1 MSRYRPFLFI
11 ILTLAVLSGCHT
23 GSMHNPE
30 IKDILEQ
37 LDKVVEDRDIYTQK
51 KEGRIAGMKSLL
63 YDNMSAEERYKVYD
77 RIYDE
82 YYQYNLDSAIVY
94 AKKKFDL
101 TDGITPP
108 YFRTDARLDLAER
121 HILSGAHVDAIRILD
136 EIDTVFMDRGLLAR
150 YYHIRQSLYE
160 DMSGAADDPELKLQ
174 YDRMRKHYR
183 QMRLEQLD
191 SNAIEYLYVTSEI
204 MREQGRAKSILPQ
217 LQQRCISPETD
228 SHQKAILNYITAN
241 IYRQLG
247 DSLNVIYYYATS
259 AINDLCTP
267 VNDYRSLHELA
278 MQLYNAGDIERAYS
292 YTTRSVKDFLVAHT
306 RLNIQSTVD
315 ILPVITS
322 AYESQMKERH
332 RQLTFLLIWLSLMMT
347 MLLCAMLVIIRE
359 RGRTRKKNELLR
371 EANVKLKDF
380 NSMLLEA
387 NDIKEAYLSKYMDL
401 CSSYIENLDNYRSQL
416 RKTAKTG
423 GFEKIM
429 ENLRSANYTDAVLHD
444 FYTEFDATFLK
455 LFPDFVSQLNAMLQP
470 DKRLKDT
477 SADGILTTELRVM
490 ALIRLGINDS
500 TKIAHFLRR
509 SLSTIYN
516 YRVKIRNAAAGDRD
530 NFESMVMRISFSP
543 SRGAGGVKKT
553 K

>member
-1 MSRYRPFLFI
+1 MSRYRPTFLFI
-11 ILTLAVLSGCHT
+11 ILTLAALSGCRT
-23 GSMHNPE
+23 GSIHNPE

-63 YDNMSAEERYKVYD
+63 YDNMTAEERYKVYD

-101 TDGITPP
+101 AAGITPP
-108 YFRTDARLDLAER
+108 GFRTDARIDLAER

-183 QMRLEQLD
+183 QLRLEQLD

-204 MREQGRAKSILPQ
+204 MREEGRAKSILPQ
-217 LQQRCISPETD
+217 LQQKCSSPETD

-278 MQLYNAGDIERAYS
+278 MLLYNAGDIERVF
-292 YTTRSVKDFLVAHT
+292 REHGH
-306 RLNIQSTVD
+306 Q
-315 ILPVITS
+315 PC
-322 AYESQMKERH
+322 ERK
-332 RQLTFLLIWLSLMMT
+332 
-347 MLLCAMLVIIRE
+347 A
-359 RGRTRKKNELLR
+359 
-371 EANVKLKDF
+371 
-380 NSMLLEA
+380 
-387 NDIKEAYLSKYMDL
+387 
-401 CSSYIENLDNYRSQL
+401 
-416 RKTAKTG
+416 
-423 GFEKIM
+423 
-429 ENLRSANYTDAVLHD
+429 
-444 FYTEFDATFLK
+444 
-455 LFPDFVSQLNAMLQP
+455 
-470 DKRLKDT
+470 
-477 SADGILTTELRVM
+477 
-490 ALIRLGINDS
+490 
-500 TKIAHFLRR
+500 
-509 SLSTIYN
+509 
-516 YRVKIRNAAAGDRD
+516 
-530 NFESMVMRISFSP
+530 
-543 SRGAGGVKKT
+543 
-553 K
+553 